1 MKVDAISHLDGTVYK
16 KVFALYFNVLLLFR
30 RVFLVCALAL
40 TVLCVGSVSASA
52 QEPDIFGDEQ
62 GGGSED
68 VEEVGDEPRAQEVEP
83 LSNAEASQRMRA
95 YVSTNKSQITIHQ
108 IVSEMVDD
116 FTADVKD
123 LNLAVVSPMAIR
135 GVAVTPNLSAAFGD
149 WVHSQMVNN
158 IARHAKIKIKR
169 CISCAALTTKL
180 DGDEWVVQMGHVTQ
194 DELAEEARKLG
205 VIAYLDAYVSF
216 DPGANS
222 VSLSVQIYRASDSKI
237 LWTETYMSDSTTAA
251 ILRSG
256 DRLQTREEAYAE
268 LVRKIEQKPY
278 YGYQLTLGMGFIPY
292 DSATSPMLSGIM
304 VGGRIYEKFGEDKRL
319 LYGLHGES
327 FLNFGANAIA
337 GAFVGALAQYQINEP
352 NLNDP
357 IYRVGGLVEGFIA
370 GQEGNSVAIEANA
383 EAIFQFRLGASLG
396 LMYFRPVTFAGA
408 DLGGFGG
415 KVRFL
420 FNW

>member
-1 MKVDAISHLDGTVYK
+1 
-16 KVFALYFNVLLLFR
+16 
-30 RVFLVCALAL
+30 
-40 TVLCVGSVSASA
+40 
-52 QEPDIFGDEQ
+52 
-62 GGGSED
+62 
-68 VEEVGDEPRAQEVEP
+68 
-83 LSNAEASQRMRA
+83 
-95 YVSTNKSQITIHQ
+95 
-108 IVSEMVDD
+108 
-116 FTADVKD
+116 
-123 LNLAVVSPMAIR
+123 
-135 GVAVTPNLSAAFGD
+135 
-149 WVHSQMVNN
+149 
-158 IARHAKIKIKR
+158 
-169 CISCAALTTKL
+169 
-180 DGDEWVVQMGHVTQ
+180 MGHVTQ
-194 DELAEEARKLG
+194 EELAAEAKKLG

-216 DPGANS
+216 DPGANT
-222 VSLSVQIYRASDSKI
+222 VSMSVQIYRASDSKI
-237 LWTETYMSDSTTAA
+237 LWSETYMSDATTAA
-251 ILRSG
+251 VLRSG
-256 DRLQTREEAYAE
+256 DRLQTREEAYRE

-304 VGGRIYEKFGEDKRL
+304 IGGRIYEKFGEDKRL

-327 FLNFGANAIA
+327 FLNFGENAIA

-383 EAIFQFRLGASLG
+383 EAIFQFRLGASVG
-396 LMYFRPVTFAGA
+396 LMYFRPVQFAGA